1 MSDVQWIRPGIQL
14 DWQGERAV
22 IRTVGAMVLISNPDG
37 SHATEVPAA
46 EIARALRGDSAPPD
60 LAHLHDIEERLN
72 ATSKSRLKEDSDL
85 LHIMLTGRRA
95 DQPDTDRPGA
105 DLDPALVPEGLR
117 RRTLARLLAEK
128 ARDKGKR
135 KGFNVLHRS
144 EMRRLQRIMK
154 RWRDEQ
160 NLLDGR
166 YTRPRT
172 WRTDD
177 EVVDSLLTFMNDHA
191 LKSTKSDIALV
202 RAFRISCAQE
212 KPSLVLPSVTTLRRR
227 VQEMRGG
234 WSHLGASAKNRIS
247 EVNVPKSSGMTRL
260 ATRPGELVLF
270 DTTKSNVWVKD
281 PRTDRAFRLDVTL
294 AIDLA
299 TRCVVGLAITHTTTK
314 FAIGLCLADVLRPKT
329 AALAAEWTNADSLA
343 FDQPFVGRP
352 DAFVSF
358 YSAAFHPEGVVVDN
372 GKQYVSTYVTAQMAR
387 LGIHYEPQRS
397 YTPTDK
403 AQVERVF
410 RTIKDMFEALM
421 PGFTGGSVHEKG
433 KNPQAE
439 QLMSPA
445 EFERRLRQCID
456 LYNHRT
462 HQGLVLPEDPFAR
475 LSPFTMY
482 GILAEKVGAIPD
494 IQYEYD
500 WVRFLPSVTA
510 KISPSRVRVRRLNY
524 KSPVLRRLQGDPTV
538 MKTGKLRIFYDPFDL
553 RITWCF
559 DAEGSLHPL
568 RWHYLTEH
576 TPRFGEF
583 HTNHV
588 VEKFVDK
595 KVSSHDAERILV
607 EIFAGKYDDDAL
619 EAIRHE
625 ELADNLMQARAARL
639 TDSVRNSSPQQET
652 LIAAVT
658 RAVPPKALPGPVP
671 PTRPETPRNPARES
685 PPSADSR
692 AADAVAEQSAAVRA
706 PRARRALQPYSQ
718 NRF

>member
-1 MSDVQWIRPGIQL
+1 
-14 DWQGERAV
+14 
-22 IRTVGAMVLISNPDG
+22 MVLISNPDG

-46 EIARALRGDSAPPD
+46 EIAVALRGDAPPPD
-60 LAHLHDIEERLN
+60 LAHLHDIEERL
-72 ATSKSRLKEDSDL
+72 TVQTQSRLKEDSDL

-191 LKSTKSDIALV
+191 LKSTKSDFALV
-202 RAFRISCAQE
+202 RAFRIFCAKE
-212 KPSLVLPSVTTLRRR
+212 KPSLVLPSTSTLRRR

-247 EVNVPKSSGMTRL
+247 EVNVPKSSGTTRL

-270 DTTKSNVWVKD
+270 DTTKANVWVKD
-281 PRTDRAFRLDVTL
+281 PRTDRVFRLDVTL

-329 AALAAEWTNADSLA
+329 AALAAEWTNEDSLA
-343 FDQPFVGRP
+343 FSQPFVGRP

-372 GKQYVSTYVTAQMAR
+372 GKQYVSTYVTAQMGR

-433 KNPQAE
+433 ENPQAE

-494 IQYEYD
+494 IQYEHD

-510 KISPSRVRVRRLNY
+510 KISPSRVRVKRLNY
-524 KSPVLRRLQGDPTV
+524 QSPVLRRLQGDPVV

-588 VEKFVDK
+588 VEKFADK
-595 KVSSHDAERILV
+595 KVSSHSAERILV
-607 EIFAGKYDDDAL
+607 EIFAGKYDDGAL

-625 ELADNLMQARAARL
+625 ELADNLMQARAASL
-639 TDSVRNSSPQQET
+639 TDSARNSPPQQEA
-652 LIAAVT
+652 LIAAAQ
-658 RAVPPKALPGPVP
+658 RAVPRKALPSPVP
-671 PTRPETPRNPARES
+671 PIRPEEPRNLVMES

-692 AADAVAEQSAAVRA
+692 AADAVAEQLAAARA
-706 PRARRALQPYSQ
+706 PRARRALQPYNQ